1 MSQATLE
8 QTAKGGW
15 KLTGVLDFASVPEVW
30 PALER
35 LLKTNRRLSVSLG
48 GVVQTNSAG
57 LVLLVE
63 ARDLARRSH
72 CKLQLI
78 DLPAELLDLARM
90 SRCEGLIAKNAA

>member
-8 QTAKGGW
+8 QAAKGSW
-15 KLTGVLDFASVPEVW
+15 QLAGVLDFASVPEVW
-30 PALER
+30 PVLEK

-48 GVVQTNSAG
+48 GVTQTNSAG

-72 CKLQLI
+72 CKLRLT
-78 DLPAELLDLARM
+78 DLPAEMLDLARM
-90 SRCEGLIAKNAA
+90 SRCDSLIAKNAA